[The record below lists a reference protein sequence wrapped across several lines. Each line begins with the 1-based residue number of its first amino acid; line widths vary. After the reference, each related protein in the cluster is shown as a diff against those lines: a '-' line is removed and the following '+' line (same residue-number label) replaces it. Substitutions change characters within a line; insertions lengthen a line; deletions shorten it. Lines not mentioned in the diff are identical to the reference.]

1 MKKVALTT
9 LGCKLNQYE
18 TEAIAS
24 GLTKRGWQRVD
35 FAQTADLYVIDTCTV
50 TQQADYSS
58 RQAIYQAHRRSP
70 AAKIV
75 VTGCYAQIARE
86 QLQSLPGVGLVLGSD
101 YKDRL
106 PDLIEE
112 WYSGN
117 ELRLNGNAFQEQED
131 FRASGHSGHTRAFV
145 KIQNGCQ
152 EWCSFCV
159 IPMTRGQERSR
170 PAPWIIE
177 EINSLVEQ
185 RFREVVI
192 TGVHI
197 GKYFWENLKLVD
209 LLRMILIETDVAR
222 IRLSSIKP
230 KEVSPRLV
238 DLIASEPRFCRHLHL
253 PLQSGNDA
261 LLFRMKRQYT
271 LDDFDRMVH
280 SFAKRIP
287 GVTLGTDVIVG
298 FPGETEEEFISSSQY
313 IENSPL
319 NFLHVFSYSD
329 RPNTAASKMPDKVDP
344 QAINKRSAVLREL
357 GNKKWQ
363 AFLDTFPGQVLPVLV
378 ENRREKQKNLLT
390 GLADNYIRVNFDGP
404 DSLMNQIIPVKI
416 IRREAKL
423 LIGEWQSTQI

>member
-1 MKKVALTT
+1 MRLFSYMKKVALTT

-24 GLTKRGWQRVD
+24 GLVKRGWQRVE
-35 FAQTADLYVIDTCTV
+35 FTQPADLYVIDTCTV

-101 YKDRL
+101 YKDRV
-106 PDLIEE
+106 PDLFEE

-117 ELRLNGNAFQEQED
+117 ELRLNGNALQEQED
-131 FRASGHSGHTRAFV
+131 FRASGHAGHTRAFV

-177 EINSLVEQ
+177 EINSLVELG
-185 RFREVVI
+185 FREVVI

-209 LLRMILIETDVAR
+209 LLKMILCETDIAR
-222 IRLSSIKP
+222 IRLSSIKT
-230 KEVSPRLV
+230 KEVSAELV
-238 DLIASEPRFCRHLHL
+238 DFIASEPRFCRHLHL
-253 PLQSGNDA
+253 PLQSGSNSVLA
-261 LLFRMKRQYT
+261 RMKRQ
-271 LDDFDRMVH
+271 
-280 SFAKRIP
+280 
-287 GVTLGTDVIVG
+287 
-298 FPGETEEEFISSSQY
+298 
-313 IENSPL
+313 
-319 NFLHVFSYSD
+319 
-329 RPNTAASKMPDKVDP
+329 
-344 QAINKRSAVLREL
+344 
-357 GNKKWQ
+357 
-363 AFLDTFPGQVLPVLV
+363 
-378 ENRREKQKNLLT
+378 
-390 GLADNYIRVNFDGP
+390 
-404 DSLMNQIIPVKI
+404 
-416 IRREAKL
+416 
-423 LIGEWQSTQI
+423 

>member
-24 GLTKRGWQRVD
+24 GLVIRGWQRVE
-35 FAQTADLYVIDTCTV
+35 FTQPADLYVIDTCTV

-86 QLQSLPGVGLVLGSD
+86 QLQTLPGVGLVLGSD

-112 WYSGN
+112 WYAGH
-117 ELRLNGNAFQEQED
+117 ELALNGNAFQEQED

-185 RFREVVI
+185 EFKEVVI

-197 GKYFWENLKLVD
+197 GKYFWENLNLVD
-209 LLRMILIETDVAR
+209 LLKMILDETEVAR

-230 KEVSPRLV
+230 KEVSVELV
-238 DLIASEPRFCRHLHL
+238 DFIASEPRFCRHLHL

-261 LLFRMKRQYT
+261 VLFRMKRQYT
-271 LDDFDRMVH
+271 LEDFDRMVH
-280 SFAKRIP
+280 SFAERIP

-298 FPGETEEEFISSSQY
+298 FPGETEEEFISSCKY
-313 IENSPL
+313 IEDSTL

-329 RPNTAASKMPDKVDP
+329 RPDTAASRMPDKVDP
-344 QAINKRSAVLREL
+344 PTINKRSAVLREL

-363 AFLDTFPGQVLPVLV
+363 AFLDTFPGQILPVLV
-378 ENRREKQKNLLT
+378 ENRKEKQKNLLT
-390 GLADNYIRVNFDGP
+390 GLADNYIRVNFEGP
-404 DSLMNQIIPVKI
+404 DSLMNQIIPVRVKS
-416 IRREAKL
+416 REAKL
-423 LIGEWQSTQI
+423 LIGESQLI